1 MHLFC
6 NRFLDATDNNTS
18 PVISTAAR

>member
-1 MHLFC
+1 MHLFR